1 MIEITTKIHRDNKSG
16 SMQCA
21 FCMNTKDM
29 YIIPIN
35 IDNKY
40 CGNIFVCGGCY
51 RHIMGRP
58 ENKLNSDSG
67 EGNLLK

>member
-1 MIEITTKIHRDNKSG
+1 MINLEIYLNR
-16 SMQCA
+16 
-21 FCMNTKDM
+21 
-29 YIIPIN
+29 N
-35 IDNKY
+35 IFTS
-40 CGNIFVCGGCY
+40 GNIFVCGGCY